1 MPLSRSIYTNVHILF
16 LAEISTEKS
25 CEKQQLNIETPG
37 PADPP
42 AWGNSI
48 VKVPSG
54 IFDSSGR
61 KSSDGEPL
69 GETELAEVLILLC
82 CSVLQSV
89 LCYEKIQIF
98 CSWCR
103 CLAQCLPF
111 PPVLVT

>member
-1 MPLSRSIYTNVHILF
+1 MQIITKVSLNFLCMYVCIYLSLYLCTNVHILF

-25 CEKQQLNIETPG
+25 YEKQQLNIETPS

-61 KSSDGEPL
+61 KSSDGESL
-69 GETELAEVLILLC
+69 GETELAKSLSC
-82 CSVLQSV
+82 CAVV
-89 LCYEKIQIF
+89 F
-98 CSWCR
+98 
-103 CLAQCLPF
+103 
-111 PPVLVT
+111 